1 MQDKDPSG
9 DDLTAE
15 AKLEAELTR
24 YLERTM
30 AETTPPRL
38 MELARELQKRLRER
52 GE

>member
-1 MQDKDPSG
+1 MPEKDAQG

-15 AKLEAELTR
+15 AKLEAELTL

-38 MELARELQKRLRER
+38 IELARELQRRLRER